1 MTKKIITLLVT
12 FFIFLTNVTLVS
24 ATSKELT
31 EYPGQS
37 QAVDIIIEAIKSND
51 VDKIEAMFNSESRKG
66 IIDLHRKI
74 ENMISVI
81 DSEILSYTSSGSYQ
95 KDSVDLGYRY
105 SEVGFN
111 ITIDTENHKYH
122 LSVGWI
128 TKCSDNSGKV
138 GIEHIGLSLLDDNE
152 RMVDF
157 WETISLP
164 YKRSVK
170 YKKVLD
176 LLRDPGAI
184 AYYNSM
190 GYDSVTFTSSDE
202 SVIIVSSDG
211 FVTPKGP
218 GTASITQTLTNTQTG
233 KTIKT
238 EYEITVKFELWQKLI
253 WYLLFGFLWY

>member
-95 KDSVDLGYRY
+95 KD
-105 SEVGFN
+105 
-111 ITIDTENHKYH
+111 K
-122 LSVGWI
+122 
-128 TKCSDNSGKV
+128 
-138 GIEHIGLSLLDDNE
+138 IE
-152 RMVDF
+152 R
-157 WETISLP
+157 
-164 YKRSVK
+164 RC
-170 YKKVLD
+170 
-176 LLRDPGAI
+176 
-184 AYYNSM
+184 
-190 GYDSVTFTSSDE
+190 
-202 SVIIVSSDG
+202 
-211 FVTPKGP
+211 
-218 GTASITQTLTNTQTG
+218 
-233 KTIKT
+233 
-238 EYEITVKFELWQKLI
+238 EYEI
-253 WYLLFGFLWY
+253 Y